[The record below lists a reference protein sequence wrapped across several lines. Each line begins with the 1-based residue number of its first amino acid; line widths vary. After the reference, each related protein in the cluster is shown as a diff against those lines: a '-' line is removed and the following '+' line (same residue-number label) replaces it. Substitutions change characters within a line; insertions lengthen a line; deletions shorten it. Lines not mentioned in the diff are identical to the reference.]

1 VAEPPGRGGGLRRA
15 FSGMTG
21 SSRSG
26 EGHGESLE
34 ARFSSPEE
42 ASRAERELRLA
53 GFEAVE
59 VETEP
64 APVLDVLVP
73 TAERQR
79 PTRVRVRPEGRPLEA
94 AVVLARYGGSDPEPQ
109 ELRIEHRVPTGE
121 PLELVEEE
129 ASPRVVT
136 VPVGEVRVRKVV
148 VTEERTLTVTVARE
162 EVVVERTLLPA
173 DAEVGAH
180 AGGPVPSRLGGDE
193 EVIRIPVYEE
203 RVLVEKRPFVREE
216 VVVRK
221 RRVPQEVAVETEVR
235 REQPVVERV
244 GRAMLDDRTGG
255 PAARRRSGKA
265 PTA

>member
-1 VAEPPGRGGGLRRA
+1 VTGG
-15 FSGMTG
+15 
-21 SSRSG
+21 SRSG
-26 EGHGESLE
+26 EAHGESLE
-34 ARFSSPEE
+34 ARFSTPEE
-42 ASRAERELRLA
+42 ARRAERELRLA

-64 APVLDVLVP
+64 APVLDALVP

-94 AVVLARYGGSDPEPQ
+94 AVVLARYGGIDPEPP

-129 ASPRVVT
+129 ASPRVIT

-173 DAEVGAH
+173 DAGQEAEDPGR
-180 AGGPVPSRLGGDE
+180 PVPARLGGDE
-193 EVIRIPVYEE
+193 EVVRIPVYEE
-203 RVLVEKRPFVREE
+203 QVLVEKRPFVREE

-221 RRVPQEVAVETEVR
+221 RRVPQEVEVETEVR
-235 REQPVVERV
+235 REEPVVEKMGGGRV
-244 GRAMLDDRTGG
+244 DDRTGA
-255 PAARRRSGKA
+255 PAARRRSRQA
-265 PTA
+265 PSA